1 MSNYRTIK
9 FLVEKRKLYPGD
21 KIKLLSESI
30 SHIVDSI
37 DDVEKKILL
46 DSNREVSF
54 SEKCYVTDSAEDLP
68 PPPLPAPE
76 ILEFEQD
83 ERHKFTLSF
92 SATVD
97 FEFHD
102 DESNSM
108 EEALEKFRSEMPWRL
123 ITKSKVVD
131 LTSDLKLFAMIENE
145 V

>member
-9 FLVEKRKLYPGD
+9 FLVENRKLYPGD
-21 KIKLLSESI
+21 TIKLFSESI
-30 SHIVDSI
+30 TQMVDSI
-37 DDVEKKILL
+37 DSEEKKILL

-54 SEKCYVTDSAEDLP
+54 SEKCYITKMAEKAPSIDIP
-68 PPPLPAPE
+68 EPE

-145 V
+145 F